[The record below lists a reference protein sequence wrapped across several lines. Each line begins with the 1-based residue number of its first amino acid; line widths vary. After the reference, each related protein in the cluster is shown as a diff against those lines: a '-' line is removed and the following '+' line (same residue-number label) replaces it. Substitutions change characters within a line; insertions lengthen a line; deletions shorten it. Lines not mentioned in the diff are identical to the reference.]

1 MKHSQRDTVHRV
13 RAVRSWLEKAEASFD
28 EESDIKGEL
37 NLMLAEAEMKNLRKH
52 HPVSR
57 NWLRAGAMV
66 TAFFLALGGWY
77 AFRLTGQEERPP
89 AVEAVVQD
97 TAAGNEAGQD
107 PVDTAAFVAE
117 PVPAGS
123 VQPPVQEGTVPAAA
137 SAPPATPAG
146 DEPPV
151 QPAATA
157 AAVPEPPVAAP
168 VRVERKAVLSDRQ
181 VQATVQDARHTLRGT
196 GITK

>member
-52 HPVSR
+52 HPVSKG
-57 NWLRAGAMV
+57 WLRAGALV
-66 TAFFLALGGWY
+66 TAFCLALGGWY
-77 AFRLTGQEERPP
+77 GIRLTGQEERPS
-89 AVEAVVQD
+89 AVEAVVHE
-97 TAAGNEAGQD
+97 TAAGNEAGKD
-107 PVDTAAFVAE
+107 SADKAVPVSN
-117 PVPAGS
+117 PVPAEE
-123 VQPPVQEGTVPAAA
+123 VQSPVQERSVPTAESAPSTVPAR
-137 SAPPATPAG
+137 
-146 DEPPV
+146 DEPVV

-157 AAVPEPPVAAP
+157 AAAPEPTVPAP
-168 VRVERKAVLSDRQ
+168 ALTERKAVLSDRQ
-181 VQATVQDARHTLRGT
+181 VQATVQEARHTLRGT